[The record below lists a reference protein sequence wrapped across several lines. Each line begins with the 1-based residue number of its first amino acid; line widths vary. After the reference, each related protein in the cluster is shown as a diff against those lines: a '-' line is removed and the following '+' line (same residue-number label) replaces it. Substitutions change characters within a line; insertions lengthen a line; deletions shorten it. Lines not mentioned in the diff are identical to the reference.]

1 MVTNNEKIR
10 KGLSSRESFLLS
22 KLSSRG
28 KRIIEIKD
36 IENALNTN
44 YKNAKKTASE
54 LERKGWLDRLSRGKY
69 LIIPLEAGERSYYTE
84 HEFLIASRLVS
95 PYYIG
100 FLSALNF
107 HGMTEQTPM
116 TVFIATTK
124 RVRNRTVHGI
134 SYSFVTL
141 KKSRF
146 FGYREYAV
154 TNKAINI
161 SDPEKT
167 IIDCMNHLEYSGGI
181 EEVVKGLK
189 NPLNLEKL
197 VDYAIRMGNGA
208 AIKRLHYLLHT
219 LEYPIPE
226 GLERHLKDNYS
237 RSYSLLDP
245 TRPDKGNYNSTWML
259 RLNIPEKDLLGDVY

>member
-10 KGLSSRESFLLS
+10 KGLSPRESLLLS
-22 KLSSRG
+22 KLSGRG
-28 KRIIEIKD
+28 KSIIEIKD
-36 IENALNTN
+36 IESTLNIN

-69 LIIPLEAGERSYYTE
+69 LIVPLEAGERSYYTE

-116 TVFIATTK
+116 SVFIATTR
-124 RVRNRTVHGI
+124 RVRNKTVHGI
-134 SYSFVTL
+134 PYNFVTL
-141 KKSRF
+141 KRSRF

-154 TNKAINI
+154 ANKTINI

-167 IIDCMNHLEYSGGI
+167 IIDCLNHLEYSGGI

-189 NPLNLEKL
+189 NSLDLERL
-197 VDYAIRMGNGA
+197 VDYAVRMGNGA

-219 LEYPIPE
+219 LEYTIPE
-226 GLERHLKDNYS
+226 DLEKHLKDSYS
-237 RSYSLLDP
+237 TSYSLLDS
-245 TRPDKGNYNSTWML
+245 TRPERGKYSSRWML
-259 RLNIPEKDLLGDVY
+259 RLNCRN